1 MTVLVTAV
9 STASP
14 GFTTVDGGSK
24 TFTNDALQREG
35 SNGYVREYADV
46 YLERMSEEH
55 GVLSLSRLAEGAP
68 RPQVGE
74 KLHIV
79 PNHACGTTNLHD
91 VVYGYRKRDGEEVVE
106 VEWPIPARGRIR

>member
-1 MTVLVTAV
+1 
-9 STASP
+9 
-14 GFTTVDGGSK
+14 
-24 TFTNDALQREG
+24 
-35 SNGYVREYADV
+35 
-46 YLERMSEEH
+46 MSEEH